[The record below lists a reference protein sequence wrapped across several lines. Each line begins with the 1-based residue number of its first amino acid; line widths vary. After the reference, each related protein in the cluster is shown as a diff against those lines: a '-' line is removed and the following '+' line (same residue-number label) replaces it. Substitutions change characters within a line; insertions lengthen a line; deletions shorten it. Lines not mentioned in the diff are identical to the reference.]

1 MSSSAPAPQG
11 SARAAAI
18 RVPLLYLCFFLSGIA
33 GLIYQV
39 VWSRYLTLFLGGTGQ
54 AQVIILGAFMGGL
67 ALGAWLLGRRADATP
82 HPLRLYAMLELGIG
96 LCGII
101 YPGLFDPIRSL
112 FVAIARALG
121 LGPAAV
127 NAAGIAV
134 CAITV
139 LLPTTL
145 MGGTLPVLSR
155 FIVENSQS
163 VGRHVSRL
171 YYLNSF
177 GAVVGSLAGG
187 MFLIPMLGL
196 PFSMYAAA
204 FLNIEVAFASWLLH
218 AMLRATP
225 EPTLP
230 AAPQVAQEPAFEPDR
245 AAGPL
250 PAARVA
256 LVVIGIS
263 GFVSFVYEVA
273 WIRLLTT
280 VLGTS
285 SFSFSIMLSA
295 FIAGITLGSFLLSR
309 RRDEHGWFRVLGWC
323 ELAAGLSALLSIM
336 VYQRLPYYLNQWR
349 SVFANEDI
357 AYPYFQ
363 AGSFLL
369 CFLVMVVP
377 TVFIGAT
384 VPAATRVV
392 ADQLRGLGH
401 KIGSV
406 FAINTAG
413 TLVGALT
420 AGFLLL
426 PALGIRRTVEVAVAL
441 NIALGLWVILVDR
454 TVPAPRFLRRG
465 LAPVAALATL
475 SAYLAFAPAWDQR
488 VFTAATYR
496 MKWRLASYEAFQES
510 IAARELVYYRDGKD
524 ASIAVTREHDEETGE
539 EVLTLRVNGK
549 PDASTAQDTGTQILI
564 GHLPMMLHPA
574 PKDVLVVGLGSGMTA
589 GAASAYP
596 GAKVTVVELIPEVVE
611 AARYFGPWN
620 NNVTGNP
627 AVRLVVQDAKTFMQ
641 LDDSTYDVIILEPTN
656 PWIAGVAGLFS
667 EEFLRD
673 VRGRLRPG
681 GTVLQWMHLYEMDD
695 RAVWSVLRTFN
706 EHFPYSSIFCIGV
719 DMAIV
724 GSKEPFGPDFAR
736 MEARAAVP
744 SVAASL
750 KVAHVEG
757 ILPLLSM
764 QAVAKN
770 DTPGPYVRMS
780 WSNSDLYPL
789 LEYVAVQ
796 GFFRRGFADSF
807 KSLDR
812 RGVTPAEG
820 RLWLR
825 DYRPSAPPT
834 EAVFADWFH
843 AKRKSRMMFDQYH
856 LSWVDL
862 WAKYHPGSPAMLL
875 ARASVLRED
884 LTARGRLL
892 ESEAL
897 ADLPESLRERSRIA
911 HAAYSKST
919 SFVHESDT
927 SGLEELHRRA
937 ADANPEQ
944 AAESLFALGSVQLDS
959 GRAAEAVGTFRR
971 AIDSIRTEGPVRDS
985 IRLRLAA
992 SHASLGELDRAEA
1005 VLREI
1010 PPDGRGNFEVRN
1022 SRHFE
1027 LCRILQERQRGKPP
1041 SDMSNPPLDWFE

>member
-1 MSSSAPAPQG
+1 MSNGSRNPGG
-11 SARAAAI
+11 SATAAAI

-82 HPLRLYAMLELGIG
+82 HPLKLYAMLELGIG
-96 LCGII
+96 LCGIV
-101 YPGLFDPIRSL
+101 YPSLFDPIRSL
-112 FVAIARALG
+112 FVALARALG
-121 LGPAAV
+121 LGPVGV
-127 NAAGIAV
+127 NVAGIAV
-134 CAITV
+134 CALTV

-155 FIVENSQS
+155 FMVENSTS

-177 GAVVGSLAGG
+177 GAVVGSLVGG

-204 FLNIEVAFASWLLH
+204 FLNLEVALVSWLLH
-218 AMLRATP
+218 AMLRGGATG
-225 EPTLP
+225 EAARESAP
-230 AAPQVAQEPAFEPDR
+230 APAFEPDR
-245 AAGPL
+245 ASGPMT
-250 PAARVA
+250 AARIA

-323 ELAAGLSALLSIM
+323 ELGAGLSALLSIM

-369 CFLVMVVP
+369 CFIVMLVP

-392 ADQLRGLGH
+392 ADEMRGLGH

-426 PALGIRRTVEVAVAL
+426 PALGIRRTVEVAVGL
-441 NIALGLWVILVDR
+441 NIALGLWVILADR
-454 TVPAPRFLRRG
+454 TQPAPRLLRPAF
-465 LAPVAALATL
+465 APVALLATL
-475 SAYLAFAPAWDQR
+475 AAYLAFAPAWDQR

-496 MKWRLASYEAFQES
+496 MKWRLASYEAFQEF

-524 ASIAVTREHDEETGE
+524 ASIAVTREHDEETRE

-589 GAASAYP
+589 GAATAYP
-596 GAKVTVVELIPEVVE
+596 GANVTVVELIPEVVE
-611 AARYFGPWN
+611 AARHFGPWN
-620 NNVTGNP
+620 NNVTSNP

-641 LDDSTYDVIILEPTN
+641 LDDATYDVIILEPTN

-673 VRGRLRPG
+673 VRSRLRPG

-706 EHFPYSSIFCIGV
+706 EHFSYSTIFCIGV

-724 GSKEPFGPDFAR
+724 GSTEPFEPDFAR
-736 MEARAAVP
+736 MEARAAEP

-750 KVAHVEG
+750 RVAHVEG

-770 DTPGPYVRMS
+770 DTPGPYVRMA
-780 WSNSDLYPL
+780 WSNSDMYPL
-789 LEYVAVQ
+789 LEYVAVR

-807 KSLDR
+807 KTLDR
-812 RGVTPAEG
+812 RGLTPGEG
-820 RLWLR
+820 GLWLR
-825 DYRPSAPPT
+825 EYTPSVPPAN
-834 EAVFADWFH
+834 EMFANWFH

-856 LSWVDL
+856 LAWTDL
-862 WAKYHPGSPAMLL
+862 WAKYHPGSPEMLL
-875 ARASVLRED
+875 ARASVMRED
-884 LTARGRLL
+884 LAARARLL
-892 ESEAL
+892 ESPAL
-897 ADLPESLRERSRIA
+897 ADVPESLRERSRIA

-919 SFVHESDT
+919 SFVHEADT
-927 SGLEELHRRA
+927 ASLMELHRRA
-937 ADANPEQ
+937 ADASPSQ
-944 AAESLFALGSVQLDS
+944 ATEALFALGSVQLDS
-959 GRAAEAVGTFRR
+959 GHAEDAVATFGRALASVA
-971 AIDSIRTEGPVRDS
+971 SEGPVRDS
-985 IRLRLAA
+985 VRLRLAA
-992 SHASLGELDRAEA
+992 AHASLGQLDRAES

-1010 PPDGRGNFEVRN
+1010 PEDGRGNFEVRN

-1027 LCRILQERQRGKPP
+1027 LCRILQERQRGEPP
-1041 SDMSNPPLDWFE
+1041 GDMSNPPIGWFE